1 MAINMYIVDAYL
13 VYAASGLAAITVIR
27 SVGGALL
34 PLAGLRMYATLGLG
48 WGNSILGFV
57 AIALIP
63 VPFLFLRYGERLRKK
78 YQIKNL

>member
-1 MAINMYIVDAYL
+1 MYIVDAYL

>member
-34 PLAGLRMYATLGLG
+34 PLAELRMYATLGLG

-57 AIALIP
+57 AIARIP